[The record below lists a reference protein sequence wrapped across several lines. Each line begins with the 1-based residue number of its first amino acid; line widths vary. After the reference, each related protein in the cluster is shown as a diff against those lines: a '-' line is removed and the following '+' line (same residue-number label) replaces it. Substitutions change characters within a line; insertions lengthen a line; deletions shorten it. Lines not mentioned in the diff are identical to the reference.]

1 MGKGKRSSAITRA
14 VIEND
19 LIEEYHWLPQDI
31 AKIPYRKLQEFFII
45 RREKANARNA
55 KVAVS
60 NFKKEVNANA
70 QSSQRGQRIRTKWK
84 EN

>member
-1 MGKGKRSSAITRA
+1 MGKGKHSSAITRA

-55 KVAVS
+55 KVAVA
-60 NFKKEVNANA
+60 NFKKEVNSSV
-70 QSSQRGQRIRTKWK
+70 QSSQRGQGRRSK
-84 EN
+84 